1 MVATDQFESVTTE
14 VVKQSN
20 TSALELGKKW
30 GITLDDNNLALYLAQ
45 NKNFKSDL
53 QISENTDGDVAD
65 FISETKLNKVDSAIR
80 GQQVLYFEHK
90 EQTLS
95 SDVATYDLGVVTN
108 FELKLDEDR
117 TNPFADGNLVIVS
130 SFVSDHSTVSD
141 GGAQYTITI
150 PDNGVGDLFRARNHR
165 RNIWGSSG
173 SESYTSDLSG
183 FKVEPNNNFNTDK
196 AGFNP
201 NEFPVISSDSNTFGL
216 ATWATISDVYN
227 ITLDTFEKT
236 SSSDKLVYD
245 IQYASDLALAT
256 DPTTGVYRITPGT
269 ATFTV
274 TGSAVFDLP
283 FAQNYASDITVVSDR
298 QLTNLPNTGDLNENN
313 FFNVLGL
320 GSVREKVGSGY
331 NFTLT
336 INSDGGY
343 TSSDSSLFTVNY
355 SGLKNSNLYYVDNTV
370 NSEHKV
376 IFDNQVI
383 TLSDSLSNYRYHSS
397 DGSNSSDKKMYLVYN
412 HETLGASDADSNLT
426 IVLSSTVRNVVE
438 SSDRLTVD
446 RQINYPDDNTS
457 DSVLHPSDLVNG
469 LVQYKVTEIFNETN
483 DDNRLDSE
491 RLDTFRIRNN
501 NHELHYLLSSS
512 DAPQSDVVVY
522 QASETLVTD
531 SAYMIYLNNTIKL
544 SSDEDPLY
552 NASDLTYSSDFTGFV
567 YTNNPG
573 ETIIQDFINRN
584 DNRIVVN
591 MRTST
596 DILGDFTEINS
607 GAVLEL
613 SSGSEI
619 KSIDRRTGVNRF
631 SESWGK
637 SSKIVY
643 TINWKQEGISQDDL
657 QNEYAVESITVSGIT
672 SDATLSSGS
681 QIGITRDL
689 TIEPLNITILNYQR
703 GSVTET
709 LLDLTSDVL
718 SFNASDEV
726 NVNIDQVKVYK
737 VTRTDTFK
745 LRFDPLLDGYNNLQY
760 TTETLQDKLEYY
772 IIKDDDVTIHM
783 GDQYSGDLSSHEFYL
798 RALRVNGQP
807 IKSRRLSDISDNRI
821 NNFNIKFNQNAF
833 RNATYNRVYK
843 NRSDPSSS
851 WENGTGLTNLTG
863 NYRKFIDTRD
873 SNKLNPE
880 NANLFLSFRS
890 KNNFEFMGSSI
901 YHIELNA
908 DTNKINQSWS
918 ATKYNFGNV
927 SSNLQ
932 VLENWQLSSSSA
944 LPNNISTVPK
954 QTLDVTIEI
963 SNNQSFGNEET
974 VTIKL
979 RNTSSGPVIHQIT
992 LKSYMMSSFW
1002 IFGFSGQVS
1011 RIDTTKALD
1020 AVGTGSTTTK
1030 YQLINNTMTEIDLG
1044 VYVKY
1049 TSTPKAVKVSAN
1061 YPNVLFK
1068 LLDNVVAVDLY
1079 GSASN
1084 QTVFTNTPTHNNNT
1098 EFIFSSSGSVDAIL
1112 KWRRGYQNTSIT
1124 GVRGRTT
1131 ATVTIG
1137 NYTQVFSNVFA
1148 GKEVTLDTLVNGSN
1162 TMDLGLVL
1170 TFHKS
1175 LINDNS
1181 NATIPSVY
1189 SSLINPRS
1197 DTFNPVA
1204 STGSIIVENPL
1215 NFTDSESLRTT
1226 INFDLKQTGYLYQL
1240 FGIYAR
1246 RPVSNGSYTYTLN
1259 YERNALVI
1267 ERNSDYKLNLTGAVS
1282 ASYSAVETIHIW
1294 SMDNTNTRFFNTSR
1308 NKLPAIPIGNS
1319 FRIQLRRGDTP
1330 KLGRVFYVWVTPPQV
1345 GVSAVSNVGAT
1356 AVVNNGLNR
1365 ISNWNFVDS
1374 ATTQTLFSNSQANPT
1389 VSLVSS
1395 GSNVLR
1401 YHAYRMGTSES
1412 QTTRFIDIRENNLN
1426 VTLYRGSTT
1435 TDGYQILDGRISD
1448 KTVGSNVG
1456 GPVTSG
1462 NGTTGENYS
1471 SLQNMVASPTRL
1483 WNLDFEQQLVEIN
1496 AAASLID
1503 TSLGVTQNTDLV
1515 NMRLVIDNTMVKSG
1529 SYTLYFNPLESVQ
1542 PYLYHASTIY
1552 ETKSG
1557 HSNVDKIVRRVYKYE
1572 MNPVNYNSINNTTK
1586 GLYGLYRLQTDNA
1599 SDIVSN
1605 QPEDDSFIRV
1615 GFSIKNIEYKDYLI
1629 PTPSGRKLKDRLQ
1642 AISGPVN
1649 SSWTNLLSANT
1660 SDLLATYTPNSSVS
1674 SLNFT
1679 AHGQTSIQ
1687 QLLRL
1692 IYATR
1697 EQNKLLY
1704 VNCKD
1709 LYRANDILGN
1719 TMYAISYNGTVYANR
1734 ITSEVNHLNPDINE
1748 NAVFRQSSRIRDLL
1762 YHNSSIQ
1769 HLEVP
1774 LFY

>member
-1 MVATDQFESVTTE
+1 MVVIDQFEAVSTVVVT
-14 VVKQSN
+14 QNN
-20 TSALELGKKW
+20 TSALELGKSW
-30 GITLDDNNLALYLAQ
+30 GIDFTSQKEDTLALNLAQ
-45 NKNFKSDL
+45 NGDL
-53 QISENTDGDVAD
+53 RRTELVSVFDISLNNNSDVAD
-65 FISETKLNKVDSAIR
+65 FISNEKLNKVDSAIR

-90 EQTLS
+90 EQPLS
-95 SDVATYDLGVVTN
+95 SDVATYDLGIVTN
-108 FELKLDEDR
+108 FNLQLDEVR
-117 TNPFADGNLVIVS
+117 TNPFATGNLKIVS

-173 SESYTSDLSG
+173 SDSYTSDLSG
-183 FKVEPNNNFNTDK
+183 FKVEPNVLFNTNK

-283 FAQNYASDITVVSDR
+283 FAQNYASDITVDSDR

-483 DDNRLDSE
+483 NDNRSDSE

-522 QASETLVTD
+522 QASDALVTD

-552 NASDLTYSSDFTGFV
+552 NASDLTATSDFTGFV

-573 ETIIQDFINRN
+573 TSISNDFINRN

-613 SSGSEI
+613 SSGSNI

-637 SSKIVY
+637 SSRIVY

-703 GSVTET
+703 GTPTET

-772 IIKDDDVTIHM
+772 IIKDDDDTIHM

-798 RALRVNGQP
+798 RALRVNEQQV
-807 IKSRRLSDISDNRI
+807 KSRRLSDNRI

-1049 TSTPKAVKVSAN
+1049 TSTPQAVKVSGN
-1061 YPNVLFK
+1061 YPNVLFN
-1068 LLDNVVAVDLY
+1068 LLDNVVDVDLY

-1084 QTVFTNTPTHNNNT
+1084 QTVFTNTPTHNNT

-1137 NYTQVFSNVFA
+1137 NYSQSFSNIFA

-1175 LINDNS
+1175 LINDVLS
-1181 NATIPSVY
+1181 E
-1189 SSLINPRS
+1189 RS

-1215 NFTDSESLRTT
+1215 NFTDSESLRTIIT
-1226 INFDLKQTGYLYQL
+1226 FDLKQTGYLYQL

-1246 RPVSNGSYTYTLN
+1246 RPVSNGSYTYTLV
-1259 YERNALVI
+1259 YSRNDLVI
-1267 ERNSDYKLNLTGAVS
+1267 ERNSDYRLNLTVAVN
-1282 ASYSAVETIHIW
+1282 ASYTETVKTIPI
-1294 SMDNTNTRFFNTSR
+1294 NGNNGFYTS
-1308 NKLPAIPIGNS
+1308 NNLNAAIPIGNS

-1330 KLGRVFYVWVTPPQV
+1330 KLNRVFYVWVTPPQV
-1345 GVSAVSNVGAT
+1345 GVSAVSNVNAT
-1356 AVVNNGLNR
+1356 AVVNDGLTR

-1374 ATTQTLFSNSQANPT
+1374 VNPTTLFSNSPANPT
-1389 VSLVSS
+1389 LNLVSS

-1426 VTLYRGSTT
+1426 VTLYRESTSSN
-1435 TDGYQILDGRISD
+1435 GYQILDGRISD
-1448 KTVGSNVG
+1448 KTVGSGVG
-1456 GPVTSG
+1456 SITSG
-1462 NGTTGENYS
+1462 NGTTGERYS
-1471 SLQNMVASPTRL
+1471 SLQNMVASATRL

-1572 MNPVNYNSINNTTK
+1572 MNPVNYNFINNTTM
-1586 GLYGLYRLQTDNA
+1586 GLYGLNRVQ
-1599 SDIVSN
+1599 SDVSNIVSN

-1687 QLLRL
+1687 QLLKL

-1709 LYRANDILGN
+1709 LYRASDILGN